1 MTRWSSREELVNE
14 IVNLRRQGMSRNAI
28 ARALGISKNTA
39 SDIIKEHD
47 LAREEPHSA
56 LPSEPSRAPRATKLD
71 PHKDYIRNLLEHFDG
86 ITAQRIFEKLKEKN
100 YSGGYTAVK
109 DYLRKVR
116 PAPKPEPSRE
126 TPVSGPGELA
136 ESDWTPHLINFTTG
150 RRLKIQVF
158 DYALR
163 YSTRKAFFIFERCDI
178 HATMDGHVKAFERFG
193 GAAHECKYD
202 TQKPVVLRWEGE
214 QPIYNPRFLAFAT
227 HYEFRPRA
235 CRRGRPNEKP
245 RAERSFWE
253 FEQSFLNGREFRDL
267 EDMRAQLSQW
277 QETISDP
284 RPHKRLKRPRM
295 DLFAEESAHLRPLPV
310 HPYDTA
316 RVLYKLC
323 NIEGDITWD
332 GNRYAVPYEHVTDF
346 LPVRITQ
353 HEIFIYAADLS
364 LVERYELA
372 PRSAGAD
379 VDPRGLHRPATH
391 RAAVDLEQL
400 ENVFAGI
407 GEEGEG
413 AEFFAAMKTHA
424 PKQCGFQARQILLL
438 RDLYSTEDLA
448 RALRQARAFDAF
460 ERSAVLRILEVRARP
475 RRLEEYV
482 AEALLARHG
491 EAIRSTSSGP
501 RDLAEYDQLPT
512 VSAPS
517 DLDARDTFQSDSS
530 EELP

>member
-1 MTRWSSREELVNE
+1 MTRWSSREALVNE
-14 IVNLRRQGMSRNAI
+14 VVNLKRQGMGRNAI
-28 ARALGISKNTA
+28 ARALQISRNTVSGILG
-39 SDIIKEHD
+39 EHERTRD
-47 LAREEPHSA
+47 EPHSA
-56 LPSEPSRAPRATKLD
+56 LPSEPSRAPRTTKLD
-71 PHKDYIRNLLEHFDG
+71 SYKDDIDKLLDHFDG
-86 ITAQRIFEKLKEKN
+86 ITAQRIFERLREKN

-109 DYLRKVR
+109 DYVRKVR

-126 TPVSGPGELA
+126 TPISGPGEVA
-136 ESDWTPHLINFTTG
+136 ESDWTPHTVVFTTG

-178 HATMDGHVKAFERFG
+178 HATMEGHVKTFERFG

-235 CRRGRPNEKP
+235 CGRGRPNEKP

-267 EDMRAQLSQW
+267 EDMRAQLVHW

-295 DLFAEESAHLRPLPV
+295 EVFAEESANLRPLPL

-323 NIEGDITWD
+323 NIEGDINWD
-332 GNRYAVPYEHVTDF
+332 GNRYAIPYEHVTDF

-353 HEIFIYAADLS
+353 QEIFIYAADLS
-364 LVERYELA
+364 LVARYELA
-372 PRSAGAD
+372 PRSAGVD
-379 VDPRGLHRPATH
+379 VDPLGLHRPAAH
-391 RAAVDLEQL
+391 RPVIDLEQL
-400 ENVFAGI
+400 EKVFSRI

-413 AEFFAAMKTHA
+413 AEFFTAMKTHV

-448 RALRQARAFDAF
+448 HALQQARAFDAF
-460 ERSAVLRILEVRARP
+460 DRGAVQRILDVRAKP

-491 EAIRSTSSGP
+491 DAIRESSSGP
-501 RDLAEYDQLPT
+501 RDLREYDQIPT
-512 VSAPS
+512 VSSPN
-517 DLDARDTFQSDSS
+517 DLDIRDISPSSS